1 MNFDSFTSD
10 KHYLPEIGFDPF
22 EHINYVLSWYKMMNI
37 EILHFEQIQIRRIK
51 TKNRNKEYTELRDFV
66 SQKFFALDLNK
77 FNYLR

>member
-51 TKNRNKEYTELRDFV
+51 KKKSKQRKYIELRDFV
-66 SQKFFALDLNK
+66 SQKFFALDTWFK
-77 FNYLR
+77 QV